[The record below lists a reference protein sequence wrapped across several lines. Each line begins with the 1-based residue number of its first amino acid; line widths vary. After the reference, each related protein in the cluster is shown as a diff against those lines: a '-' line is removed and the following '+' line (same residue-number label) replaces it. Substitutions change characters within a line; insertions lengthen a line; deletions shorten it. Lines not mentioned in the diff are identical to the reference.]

1 MATHYPHVGADENK
15 PGLHYSG
22 NSAVI
27 HKRGSDLQRKNFSGS
42 AKSAANP
49 RSWASPAYLTVFRRE
64 RFETPVWRGARSGGR

>member
-22 NSAVI
+22 FSAVI

-49 RSWASPAYLTVFRRE
+49 RSWANDSPGE
-64 RFETPVWRGARSGGR
+64 RQSFLSSRCFTNKQ

>member
-49 RSWASPAYLTVFRRE
+49 RSWAKQNQST
-64 RFETPVWRGARSGGR
+64 RGGSARVKVVVA